1 MNPKK
6 LSFDEEGREKLLNG
20 ITQIA
25 KAVKNRITK
34 PHTRHHDY

>member
-25 KAVKNRITK
+25 KAVKSTLGPFRTNRSN
-34 PHTRHHDY
+34 